1 MSPTRRS
8 SYLLVRTG
16 ARRVGLPL
24 TQVVEVLDPS
34 TWFPVPRA
42 EPAVRG
48 VTSVRGRLLPLIHL
62 GALLEGRAC
71 PDARG
76 EVAVLIQVAGSRVC
90 LEVDE
95 AESVLA
101 EPGLA
106 VAGDGSLPWAAG
118 VARMAGELVPLLDL
132 NALGARISETATA

>member
-1 MSPTRRS
+1 MSQSQPIT
-8 SYLLVRTG
+8 YLLVRTG
-16 ARRVGLPL
+16 TRRVGLPL

-42 EPAVRG
+42 EPAIRG

-62 GALLEGRAC
+62 GALLEGGAC
-71 PDARG
+71 PEARG
-76 EVAVLIQVAGSRVC
+76 EVAVLIQLAGCRIC

-101 EPGLA
+101 EPGLP
-106 VAGDGSLPWAAG
+106 VSGDGSLPWAAG
-118 VARMAGELVPLLDL
+118 VARMSNELVPLLDL
-132 NALGARISETATA
+132 TALGARISEAAPA